1 MSGPLSGV
9 RVVDLTEN
17 VLGPMATQTLGDMGA
32 DVIKIETPRGDPMRQ
47 LGLRR
52 NEGMAS
58 HFLAFNR
65 NKRSVTLDLKRPAAL
80 AALMRLAG
88 TADVFVHNMRL
99 GAAERLGIAY
109 PRVAAVNP
117 RIVYACA
124 TGYRK
129 DGPYRDRPAY
139 DDVIQGESGLAGLNL
154 RANGESRFVPMA
166 MADKLCGLVLASSV
180 GMALFR
186 RERTGQGEEIHVPML
201 ETMLSFNLADHLWG
215 ATLAEP
221 EKGVGYPRMF
231 SAQRRPYRT
240 KDGYLCIIAN
250 TDEQWRRL
258 FAAIDRPELVEDPRF
273 VNLGERT
280 RNIDAL
286 LSILAER
293 VALRTTAEWR
303 ERLMPADIPHGAA
316 NALDDL
322 PQDDYLRQTGF
333 FQRYDHPTEGPMMT
347 TSIPVAFA
355 HAPGALRLPPPR
367 HGEHTRAI
375 LGEIGY
381 TAAQIAGIEGAR

>member
-9 RVVDLTEN
+9 RVLDLTEN

-52 NEGMAS
+52 NAGMAS

-65 NKRSVTLDLKRPAAL
+65 NKRSVALDLKRPVAL
-80 AALMRLAG
+80 AALMRLVG

-109 PRVAAVNP
+109 AKVSAANP

-201 ETMLSFNLADHLWG
+201 ETMLSFNLADHLWNT
-215 ATLAEP
+215 TLAEP
-221 EKGVGYPRMF
+221 GIGYPRMF

-258 FAAIDRPELVEDPRF
+258 FAAIERPELIDDPRF

-286 LSILAER
+286 LSLLAER

-316 NALDDL
+316 NELDDL
-322 PQDDYLRQTGF
+322 PRDDYLRQTGF

-347 TSIPVAFA
+347 TAIPVAFA
-355 HAPGALRLPPPR
+355 NAPGALRLPPPR
-367 HGEHTRAI
+367 HGEHTRTI
-375 LGEIGY
+375 LGEIGFS
-381 TAAQIAGIEGAR
+381 AAEIAEIEGRVP